1 MTRTSGF
8 RLPTPYFLIPVNRL
22 HFHEGTLDSKTMQ
35 GYIREVLPNNLP
47 MVLQAQL
54 SAGGGILMETVKI
67 IPLLPCY
74 ECEECREGNEDYPL
88 SCARLGEPQEC
99 ENPEHRRKLALR
111 LGSLLD

>member
-1 MTRTSGF
+1 
-8 RLPTPYFLIPVNRL
+8 
-22 HFHEGTLDSKTMQ
+22 MQ

-74 ECEECREGNEDYPL
+74 ECEECREGSEDYPM
-88 SCARLGEPQEC
+88 SCARLGEPQKC
-99 ENPEHRRKLALR
+99 ENPEQRRKLAVR
-111 LGSLLD
+111 LGKILGGKTP